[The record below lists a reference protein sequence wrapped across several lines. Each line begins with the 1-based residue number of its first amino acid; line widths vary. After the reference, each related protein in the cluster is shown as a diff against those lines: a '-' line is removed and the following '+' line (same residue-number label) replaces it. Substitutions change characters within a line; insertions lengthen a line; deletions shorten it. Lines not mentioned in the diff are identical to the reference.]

1 MIDTL
6 RPVTLPEG
14 VEISLRLAGPLA
26 RSRAWLIDLALRL
39 MVMMMLPM
47 VFGLFGRTGQGIA
60 MIAGFVV
67 WILYPILFEVLWK
80 GATPGKRACDLAVV
94 HADGTPVGWAASLL
108 RNVMRFADAL
118 PIGYLAGFVA
128 MTLDGQMRR
137 LGDIA
142 AGTVVIHVVPP
153 AKAVQ
158 APAAAEAVLPPFAL
172 TPLEQ
177 RAVVDYADRRRT
189 WSGERAAEIAQLAGP
204 LVEGFHGDAASDRV
218 SAVAAALV
226 RQR

>member
-1 MIDTL
+1 VIDTL

-26 RSRAWLIDLALRL
+26 RSRAWLIDLALRM

-47 VFGLFGRTGQGIA
+47 AAGLFGRTGQGIA
-60 MIAGFVV
+60 LIAGFAVY
-67 WILYPILFEVLWK
+67 ILYPILFEVLWK
-80 GATPGKRACDLAVV
+80 GATPGKRACNLAVV
-94 HADGTPVGWAASLL
+94 RADGTPVGWSASLL
-108 RNVMRFADAL
+108 RNVLRFADVL
-118 PIGYLAGFVA
+118 PVGYLVGFVA
-128 MTLDGQMRR
+128 MMLDGQMRR

-142 AGTVVIHVVPP
+142 AGTVVIHVPPP
-153 AKAVQ
+153 AKALQ

-189 WSGERAAEIAQLAGP
+189 WSSERAAEIAQLAGP
-204 LVEGFHGDAASDRV
+204 LVEDLRGDAASDRV